1 MANVS
6 LIVQQASFQTTTVQN
21 GDNST
26 TTYGPNTTWGAFLA
40 VGSGTTALTSNKA
53 QLHATDGN
61 VHLESATGKNA
72 YINYYSQGNT
82 YINVQGGNVGIG
94 TSTPGYKLQVNGSA
108 YFAQN
113 VMCWKGDAGTTG
125 GSYLDG
131 LDGFYGSGYDGYY
144 LMNKGGYSSAFW
156 QHNHGG
162 STGTIQWATSY
173 ASALYRRNRTDNTTW
188 SAWRQVD

>member
-82 YINVQGGNVGIG
+82 YINVQGEMLV
-94 TSTPGYKLQVNGSA
+94 
-108 YFAQN
+108 
-113 VMCWKGDAGTTG
+113 
-125 GSYLDG
+125 
-131 LDGFYGSGYDGYY
+131 
-144 LMNKGGYSSAFW
+144 
-156 QHNHGG
+156 
-162 STGTIQWATSY
+162 
-173 ASALYRRNRTDNTTW
+173 
-188 SAWRQVD
+188 

>member
-1 MANVS
+1 MANVP
-6 LIVQQASFQTTTVQN
+6 LIAQQASFQTTTVQN
-21 GDNST
+21 GDNSNI
-26 TTYGPNTTWGAFLA
+26 TYGPNTTWGAFLI
-40 VGSGTTALTSNKA
+40 VGSGTTALSSNRA

-61 VHLESATGKNA
+61 VHLESATGKTA

-82 YINVQGGNVGIG
+82 YINAQGGNVGIG
-94 TSTPGYKLQVNGSA
+94 TTTPIYKLQVNGSA
-108 YFAQN
+108 FFTHN
-113 VMCWKGDAGTTG
+113 VMCYKGNAGSTS

-131 LDGFYGSGYDGYY
+131 LDGFYGSSYDGYY
-144 LMNKGGYSSAFW
+144 LMNKPGYSSAFW

-173 ASALYRRNRTDNTTW
+173 GTALWRRNRTDNVTW